1 MIWTRLHETCI
12 SVIRVETQNALQ
24 YPIPP
29 DRILGVMSDLH
40 QSHPEIINRLKR
52 AEGHLRRIIGMI
64 EEERRCLDL
73 AQQLHAV
80 EKAICQ
86 AKKQLI
92 HDHIDHCLERSVN
105 GGTAPASAR
114 ASIEEFRAITKYL

>member
-1 MIWTRLHETCI
+1 
-12 SVIRVETQNALQ
+12 
-24 YPIPP
+24 
-29 DRILGVMSDLH
+29 MSELH
-40 QSHPEIINRLKR
+40 QSHPEISNRLKR
-52 AEGHLRRIIGMI
+52 AEGHLRRIIAMI
-64 EEERRCLDL
+64 EEQRSCLDL

-86 AKKQLI
+86 AKKRLI

-105 GGTAPASAR
+105 GGSALAGGR